1 MHIIRRLIHRFMPG
15 EEMSDHV
22 GSGVNEFVRKRFLV
36 QPLLI
41 CVVIF
46 AIALGSIAYVTLF
59 SARKLDESAQK
70 VSQQLLAT
78 ALQALS
84 QDLAGR
90 TLDYSGRDDLNKMVR
105 TGIDANW
112 AGQTI
117 GKHLRTEYGHSG
129 TYVLDPDLRT
139 VFVYN
144 ADKRLPTD
152 AQTFLGKHSKSI
164 VEQIQSAPTDYR
176 GVVTSFIGFGDRVF
190 LISAAAIEPSKPA
203 TQEIAEAARPILLFH
218 RELDRSIERGLA
230 GLYDLGGL
238 RFQTQVPSHD
248 AFPIPARDGSAVA
261 WATWEHPR
269 PGDALIYQLLPA
281 VVIATAVMLLASGT
295 VYTMWFRSALAA
307 NTAKSAFFAKMTHE
321 LRTPLNA
328 IIGFSEIMS
337 KEMLGSLSVRYRQ
350 YAEDIFGSGQHLRQL
365 IEDILDVSKMEAGS
379 IELRESEVDIVQVLD
394 DVSQLS
400 LSDMGV
406 PSTNAGQ
413 LKLKLRR
420 EIEPDLP
427 KLKADGFRLRQVLI
441 NLLSNA
447 AKHSDGGEIT
457 VRVLLESTGGIR
469 IDVADKGRG
478 IPAEDLDRVFSPFFQ
493 SGHNDMKTSRP
504 GTGLGLSI
512 ARDLMRLHDGS
523 LTLASEVGVGTTASM
538 HFPKERTI

>member
-1 MHIIRRLIHRFMPG
+1 MPG

-90 TLDYSGRDDLNKMVR
+90 TLDYAGRDDLNNMVR

-129 TYVLDPDLRT
+129 TYVLDPDLRI

-152 AQTFLGKHSKSI
+152 AQSFLGKHSKSI
-164 VEQIQSAPTDYR
+164 VDQIQSAPTDYR

-190 LISAAAIEPSKPA
+190 LISVAAIEPSKPA
-203 TQEIAEAARPILLFH
+203 TQETAEAARPILLFH
-218 RELDRSIERGLA
+218 RELDRAIERGLV

-281 VVIATAVMLLASGT
+281 VVIATAVMLLTSGT

-413 LKLKLRR
+413 MKLKLRR

-457 VRVLLESTGGIR
+457 VRVLLEKTGGIR

-538 HFPKERTI
+538 HFPKERTV

>member
-1 MHIIRRLIHRFMPG
+1 MRFSRKFIHRFKPG

-22 GSGVNEFVRKRFLV
+22 GSGLNEFVRKRFLV

-59 SARKLDESAQK
+59 SAQKLDESAQT
-70 VSQQLLAT
+70 VSKHLLAT
-78 ALQALS
+78 AMQALS

-90 TLDYSGRDDLNKMVR
+90 TLDYAGRDDLNEMVR

-112 AGQTI
+112 ADQTI
-117 GKHLRTEYGHSG
+117 GEHLRTEYGHAG
-129 TYVLDPDLRT
+129 TYVLDSELRT

-144 ADKRLPTD
+144 ADNGLPAD
-152 AQTFLGKHSKSI
+152 AQSFLGKHSDTI
-164 VEQIQSAPTDYR
+164 VDQIQSVSTDHPQA
-176 GVVTSFIGFGDRVF
+176 VTSFIRFGERVF
-190 LISAAAIEPSKPA
+190 LISAAAIESSNPA
-203 TQEIAEAARPILLFH
+203 PQDLSEAARPILLFH
-218 RELDRSIERGLA
+218 RELDRAIERGLA
-230 GLYDLGGL
+230 GLYDLEGL
-238 RFQTQVPSHD
+238 KFQTQAPNHE
-248 AFPIPARDGSAVA
+248 AYPIPALDGSAVA

-269 PGDALIYQLLPA
+269 PGDALINQLLPA
-281 VVIATAVMLLASGT
+281 VFIATTVMLLASGT

-337 KEMLGSLSVRYRQ
+337 KEMLGPLSIRYRQ
-350 YAEDIFGSGQHLRQL
+350 YASDIFGSGQHLRQL

-379 IELRESEVDIVQVLD
+379 IELREADVDVVHVLD
-394 DVSQLS
+394 EVSQFS
-400 LSDMGV
+400 LPEMGV
-406 PSTNAGQ
+406 PTTNGSDS
-413 LKLKLRR
+413 KLKLRR

-427 KLKADGFRLRQVLI
+427 KLRADGFRLRQVLI

-457 VRVLLESTGGIR
+457 VRVFLENTGGMR

-478 IPAEDLDRVFSPFFQ
+478 IPAEDLERVFTPFFQ

-512 ARDLMRLHDGS
+512 ARDLMRLHDGT
-523 LTLASEVGVGTTASM
+523 LTLASELGVGTTASM

>member
-1 MHIIRRLIHRFMPG
+1 MG
-15 EEMSDHV
+15 DHV
-22 GSGVNEFVRKRFLV
+22 GSGVNDFVRKRFLV

-59 SARKLDESAQK
+59 SARKLDESAQT
-70 VSQQLLAT
+70 VSKHLLAT
-78 ALQALS
+78 AMQALS

-90 TLDYSGRDDLNKMVR
+90 TLDFAGRKDLNERVR
-105 TGIDANW
+105 KGIDAAW
-112 AGQTI
+112 ADRAI
-117 GKHLRTEYGHSG
+117 GKRLRAEYGHSG
-129 TYVLDPDLRT
+129 TYVLDSDRRT

-144 ADKRLPTD
+144 ADNDLPKE
-152 AQTFLGKHSKSI
+152 AQSFLGEHSDLI
-164 VEQIQSAPTDYR
+164 VDHIQSASTDHPQA
-176 GVVTSFIGFGDRVF
+176 VTSFIRFGERVY
-190 LISAAAIEPSKPA
+190 LISAAAIVPSDPA
-203 TQEIAEAARPILLFH
+203 PQDLSEAARPILLFH
-218 RELDRSIERGLA
+218 RELDQAIERGLA

-238 RFQTQVPSHD
+238 KFQIQAPDHD
-248 AFPIPARDGSAVA
+248 AFPIAAPDGSAVA

-269 PGDALIYQLLPA
+269 PGDALIHQLLPA
-281 VVIATAVMLLASGT
+281 VFIATTVMLLASGT

-328 IIGFSEIMS
+328 IMGFSEIMS
-337 KEMLGSLSVRYRQ
+337 KEMLGPLSVRYRQ
-350 YAEDIFGSGQHLRQL
+350 YACDIFGSGQHLRQL

-379 IELRESEVDIVQVLD
+379 IELRESDVDVAHVLD
-394 DVSQLS
+394 EVSQLS
-400 LSDMGV
+400 LPEMGV
-406 PSTNAGQ
+406 PTTNAGG
-413 LKLKLRR
+413 LNLRLR
-420 EIEPDLP
+420 KEIEPDLP
-427 KLKADGFRLRQVLI
+427 KLRADGFRLRQVLI

-457 VRVLLESTGGIR
+457 VRVFLEDTGGLR

-478 IPAEDLDRVFSPFFQ
+478 IPAEDLERVFTPFFQ
-493 SGHNDMKTSRP
+493 SGNNDTKTSRP

-523 LTLASEVGVGTTASM
+523 LTLASELGVGTTASM